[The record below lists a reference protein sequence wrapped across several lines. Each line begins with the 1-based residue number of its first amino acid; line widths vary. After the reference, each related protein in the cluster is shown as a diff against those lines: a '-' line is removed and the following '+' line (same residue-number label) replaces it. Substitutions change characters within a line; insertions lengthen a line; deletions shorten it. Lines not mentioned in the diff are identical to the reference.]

1 MLPLQQAEF
10 QCASTKGARYPRPG
24 AWLVMRTLVLSLP
37 LLLAAAGWG
46 CAGEVDRRGG
56 AAVCGGTPGEL
67 GQGGSAV
74 ASGGGPGSGG
84 SALGGTVASGGAPG
98 SGGAA
103 LGGTVASGGV
113 TSVVGGSG
121 GANAAGGQ
129 TCSAAWS
136 ATLGA
141 GEFTYTVTRT
151 WNRQYPEG
159 GSLMDLPETLYV
171 PQDGPVY
178 PVSFFV
184 DAAQVHIAPPA
195 DSTDA
200 SPASQVEANGV
211 AGTCSS
217 STSSRI
223 SYSLAS
229 FAGGVFAVWIEGS
242 TLQAEL
248 SIHGSGVPLIS
259 STRGVLVRVVP

>member
-1 MLPLQQAEF
+1 
-10 QCASTKGARYPRPG
+10 
-24 AWLVMRTLVLSLP
+24 MRTLVLSLP

-46 CAGEVDRRGG
+46 CGGEVDRGGG
-56 AAVCGGTPGEL
+56 AAVYGGTRGEL
-67 GQGGSAV
+67 GQGGGTV
-74 ASGGGPGSGG
+74 ASGGAPGSGG
-84 SALGGTVASGGAPG
+84 SALGGTVASGGA
-98 SGGAA
+98 
-103 LGGTVASGGV
+103 

-129 TCSAAWS
+129 ACSAAWS

-141 GEFTYTVTRT
+141 SEFTYTVTRT

-159 GSLMDLPETLYV
+159 GSFMDLPETLYV

-178 PVSFFV
+178 PVSFYV
-184 DAAQVHIAPPA
+184 DATQVHIAPPA

-200 SPASQVEANGV
+200 SPASQVETNGV
-211 AGTCSS
+211 AGTCFA

-223 SYSLAS
+223 SYSLSS
-229 FAGGVFAVWIEGS
+229 FAGGLFAVWIEGS

-248 SIHGSGVPLIS
+248 SIHGSGLPLIS